1 MCQFLVST
9 RGEVLRSS
17 GVSKAQLNESSAVE
31 SVFPLPICR
40 WSPIILSSQEQTKVD
55 QWFHPMQHY
64 KTSSSSIR
72 VLTHVSCLLIQSHII
87 QECVTKTTSAVFLA
101 LAPNSTF
108 LVQGQTLEP
117 EDQSTI
123 PLFASLNHLM
133 ELCILDFRH
142 LCLMSKVP
150 RYFNNIFTIHC
161 DIR

>member
-9 RGEVLRSS
+9 RGEVLHSN

-40 WSPIILSSQEQTKVD
+40 WSQLFYLHRNRQSGPMVSPNVALQDVFQ
-55 QWFHPMQHY
+55 FHKGPY
-64 KTSSSSIR
+64 TCFLF
-72 VLTHVSCLLIQSHII
+72 VNL
-87 QECVTKTTSAVFLA
+87 VTYNTRMRNKTTSATFLA

-117 EDQSTI
+117 DDQLTI

-142 LCLMSKVP
+142 
-150 RYFNNIFTIHC
+150 YA
-161 DIR
+161 